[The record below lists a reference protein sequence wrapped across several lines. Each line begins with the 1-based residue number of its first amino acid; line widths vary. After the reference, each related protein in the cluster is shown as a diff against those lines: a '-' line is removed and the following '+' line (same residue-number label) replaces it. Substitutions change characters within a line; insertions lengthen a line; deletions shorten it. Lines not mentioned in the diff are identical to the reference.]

1 MQIAAGASVVQLFDT
16 WAGELTKQEY
26 EEFELPATQIVLE
39 SLTKRSGSDAVPK
52 ILFAKCSGHFLESLP
67 KSGADVISVDWQTD
81 LADARRQF
89 GRRVALQGNVDPH
102 ILLGTESDI
111 QQAAR
116 DAVQK
121 TGGLGHILNLGHGIL
136 PRTPVANAKAFVEA
150 GQTAPIM
157 APAQTGS
164 AN

>member
-1 MQIAAGASVVQLFDT
+1 MQIAAGAAVIQLFDT
-16 WAGELTKQEY
+16 WAGELTQQQY
-26 EEFELPATQIVLE
+26 EEFELPATQMVLQSLATTSGNE
-39 SLTKRSGSDAVPK
+39 SVPK

-67 KSGADVISVDWQTD
+67 KSGADVISVDWLTD
-81 LADARRQF
+81 LAHARRQF

-102 ILLGTESDI
+102 ILLGSESDI

-136 PRTPVANAKAFVEA
+136 PRTPVASAKAFVEA

-157 APAQTGS
+157 APAQIGS
-164 AN
+164 RD

>member
-1 MQIAAGASVVQLFDT
+1 MILQ
-16 WAGELTKQEY
+16 
-26 EEFELPATQIVLE
+26 
-39 SLTKRSGSDAVPK
+39 SLTKTSGNHSVPK

-81 LADARRQF
+81 LADARRLY

-102 ILLGTESDI
+102 ILLGSESDI
-111 QQAAR
+111 REAAR
-116 DAVQK
+116 AAVQK

-157 APAQTGS
+157 APAQIGI
-164 AN
+164 AD